1 MIGGLTKAARYRAI
15 LSRDK
20 KYDGI
25 FYFAAQSTGSYCR
38 PSCTLDRPPHKNYF
52 FFDTVDEAIAH
63 HYQPCSHCHPGRL
76 KDNLSLEILSSID
89 AGDVNEK
96 GVHGLADSLHI
107 SERHLRR
114 LVQARTG
121 ASPTSLNNTKRLNA
135 AKLLV
140 AGTTLPIVDIAFRV
154 DFSSLRRFND
164 AFKDAFKISPRE
176 MRKAALLIPLSR
188 ALIKNA

>member
-1 MIGGLTKAARYRAI
+1 MIGGLTKAVRYRAA

-25 FYFAAQSTGSYCR
+25 FYFAAESAESYCL
-38 PSCTLDRPPHKNYF
+38 PSCTLTRPPHKDYY
-52 FFDTVDEAIAH
+52 FFDTVAEAVAH
-63 HYQPCSHCHPGRL
+63 RYRPCSHCHPDRL
-76 KDNLSLEILSSID
+76 KDNLSQEILNSID
-89 AGDVNEK
+89 AGGVNEK

-121 ASPTSLNNTKRLNA
+121 ASPTSLNNIKRLNA

-140 AGTTLPIVDIAFRV
+140 SGTTMPIVDIAFRV
-154 DFSSLRRFND
+154 DFASLRRFND

-176 MRKAALLIPLSR
+176 MRKASLLIPLSKV
-188 ALIKNA
+188 LIKNA